1 MKRLFINVNLIKIK
15 YFISKNVQL
24 ILCFDALV
32 RVCAYPA
39 VSVAKIIF
47 DRPTDNPLYPHIE
60 DKTVV

>member
-39 VSVAKIIF
+39 VSVCSQNHF
-47 DRPTDNPLYPHIE
+47 
-60 DKTVV
+60 